1 MHMDTKRPR
10 DQIVDLIPIGEFIA
24 LHVVRPTDAQARPDY
39 KVLMG
44 RTENR
49 TESYLKVSKMESID
63 APDSEIEF
71 ERVFVPREEMIYTGD
86 VSSDAMRVDDFD
98 LDQLIQSLLHLKE
111 QQALE
116 TKEWEDQRKEKQRLR
131 SKRRKRKRERSERK
145 ETPVQIQ
152 DPRVQAFK
160 ALVAEPREAA
170 PRRNGNSK
178 TSHTVLRDNPA

>member
-86 VSSDAMRVDDFD
+86 VSS
-98 LDQLIQSLLHLKE
+98 
-111 QQALE
+111 LE